1 MSNNISTM
9 YTKSQNLKAGRKG
22 YTWAMRYKGD
32 DCVYDELQL
41 KAMPKPPKPIKS
53 ILVAGMDIISPS
65 KLLMLHT
72 KTELSAEE
80 RLYLESEAKYFD
92 DILKHKVYTRQASRN
107 DWKKLYRKYLKE
119 RRQRYE

>member
-1 MSNNISTM
+1 
-9 YTKSQNLKAGRKG
+9 
-22 YTWAMRYKGD
+22 MRYKGD

-53 ILVAGMDIISPS
+53 ILAVGMDIVSPS

-107 DWKKLYRKYLKE
+107 DWKKLYKKYRIKNK
-119 RRQRYE
+119 QN

>member
-1 MSNNISTM
+1 
-9 YTKSQNLKAGRKG
+9 
-22 YTWAMRYKGD
+22 MRYKGD

-53 ILVAGMDIISPS
+53 ILAAGMDIISPS